1 MKQIRSHMKLCTS
14 SAWFHE
20 VCSSHPDIKEA
31 IHPLTTSLIGVF
43 QGSINRISE
52 YWASR
57 IQWPI

>member
-1 MKQIRSHMKLCTS
+1 MKQIRSLKLAIAHMKLCTS

-43 QGSINRISE
+43 QGSINRTSE
-52 YWASR
+52 Y
-57 IQWPI
+57 